1 MSEKMNKE
9 IENVKDT
16 TSRFKE
22 KWKNGSYKKI
32 LKRGGIVL
40 VVLLI
45 IGAGSAFALEKY
57 EQGQE
62 TKVRQAET
70 KMIQAQA
77 KSNNITLISE
87 TDVKTKVSGQIG
99 VDVSNITFDN
109 IGLSYLEENEDNREH
124 SFGNH
129 EKDSKNH
136 ENDVDKQGKNGSV
149 VDTKESN
156 NTEDADVNTNAMTPV
171 YKIECSSNSVEYE
184 AIMDAVTGSFY
195 SVDIED

>member
-1 MSEKMNKE
+1 MSEKMNKK

-32 LKRGGIVL
+32 IKRGGIVL
-40 VVLLI
+40 VILLI

-77 KSNNITLISE
+77 KLNNITLISE
-87 TDVKTKVSGQIG
+87 TDVKTKVSEQIG
-99 VDVSNITFDN
+99 IDASNITFEN
-109 IGLSYLEENEDNREH
+109 ISLSYLEDNEDNHEH
-124 SFGNH
+124 SFWNH
-129 EKDSKNH
+129 KKDSKKH
-136 ENDVDKQGKNGSV
+136 ENDVDKQEKIGSM
-149 VDTKESN
+149 VDTQISDDSEESDS
-156 NTEDADVNTNAMTPV
+156 ERNAMAPV
-171 YKIECSSNSVEYE
+171 YKIECSANSVEYE
-184 AIMDAVTGSFY
+184 AVMDAVTGGFFNI
-195 SVDIED
+195 DIED

>member
-1 MSEKMNKE
+1 MNEEMNKK

-16 TSRFKE
+16 TSGFKE

-40 VVLLI
+40 VILLI
-45 IGAGSAFALEKY
+45 IGAGAAFALEKH

-70 KMIQAQA
+70 KMIQAQV
-77 KSNNITLISE
+77 KLNNLTLISE
-87 TDVKTKVSGQIG
+87 NDVKTKVSEQIG
-99 VDVSNITFDN
+99 VDASNITFDN
-109 IGLSYLEENEDNREH
+109 ISLSYLEENEANHEH
-124 SFGNH
+124 SFWNN

-136 ENDVDKQGKNGSV
+136 ENDVEEQEKKGSM
-149 VDTKESN
+149 VDTQNSDNSE
-156 NTEDADVNTNAMTPV
+156 EDDSETKAMTPV
-171 YKIECSSNSVEYE
+171 YKIECSANSVEYE
-184 AIMDAVTGSFY
+184 AVMDAVSGSFY

>member
-1 MSEKMNKE
+1 MSEKTNNKL
-9 IENVKDT
+9 ENVKDT
-16 TSRFKE
+16 TSRFKV

-40 VVLLI
+40 VILLI
-45 IGAGSAFALEKY
+45 IGAGAAFALEKH

-77 KSNNITLISE
+77 KLNNITLISE
-87 TDVKTKVSGQIG
+87 TDVKTKVSEQIG
-99 VDVSNITFDN
+99 VDASNITFDN
-109 IGLSYLEENEDNREH
+109 ISLSYLEDNEANREH
-124 SFGNH
+124 SFWNH

-136 ENDVDKQGKNGSV
+136 ENDVDKQEKNGSM
-149 VDTKESN
+149 VDTQNSDNSE
-156 NTEDADVNTNAMTPV
+156 EADSETNSMTPV
-171 YKIECSSNSVEYE
+171 YKIECSANSVEYE
-184 AIMDAVTGSFY
+184 AVMDAVSGSFY

>member
-1 MSEKMNKE
+1 MSEKMNKR

-16 TSRFKE
+16 TGRFKE

-40 VVLLI
+40 VILLI

-62 TKVRQAET
+62 SKVRQAET

-77 KSNNITLISE
+77 KLNNITLISE
-87 TDVKTKVSGQIG
+87 TDVKKKVSDQIG

-109 IGLSYLEENEDNREH
+109 IDLSYLEENEDNREH

-129 EKDSKNH
+129 EKDSRNH
-136 ENDVDKQGKNGSV
+136 ENDIDEQGKNGSR